1 MPNAPHQPMKLAA
14 TLVLEDAM
22 RLSGELSLLL
32 DGRLQ
37 LDGVRPEASQDLHRP
52 INLAKG
58 RMVTLFMRE
67 SAAGQPLEAAK
78 MKISRLFQ
86 DSITLEFEAGDT
98 AIAARYRE
106 LISGGFSPGFG
117 LGAAANQRAAARPI
131 ATGPQ
136 VAPAARPT
144 TAASQAAPPAP
155 PLAAQTHAEPTTAPA
170 SAPDSA
176 RRVRR
181 LHTGVT
187 AQYAALLE
195 TLEQQGLE
203 ELHHAISPFLY
214 DLAEYLQTLASSVK
228 PVPGSTNYYRE
239 AANTLQRR
247 ARQVTDRIVQ
257 QISDFF
263 RDLTPQQGDDHLWQ
277 YQFGSS
283 TELDLIDLK
292 EFDDFLAIDRM
303 VTLGEDLHNL
313 PLEALTVRV
322 ATLIDVDPNIVRLPI
337 HVRQLCRAFQRALAE
352 ENIPQN
358 ALTHIYDYFAK
369 QFISQLGGYYDPLN
383 KLLADS
389 NVLPDVELEITTKGT
404 LLKRNQLARP
414 AQQRRK
420 RTSSEPLT
428 PEELAAQREA
438 IAPISTAIAELNQI
452 HRQIGEQLGSTF
464 HHSNPADLYRS
475 VVDALNFKREAEGL
489 ADSQTLARGIALS
502 GTWDGATVASTDLD
516 QSRLADA
523 QSIARAL
530 SALQRSSQV
539 RDAVQRS
546 DSLRAYLASNRDQIG
561 GLKNSSGLTADSLNQ
576 LDMVDNLF
584 GTIKSQL
591 DVSSDLK
598 PALGNL
604 QIPLA
609 KLALLDPRFFVDH
622 THTAR
627 TVVDKL
633 SRLAA
638 SANFPNKAL
647 EGRINDLVDDIVR
660 DYESDDSV
668 FATAL
673 EKIEK
678 LSAQQQRALA
688 RNIERVVRTQEGQ
701 QKLADARREVGKVI
715 SDRIKPPMAPK
726 VLQDLVDNGWRDLLV
741 LTHVKSGTDSSAWAD
756 QIRTLDLLCLWL
768 DERSH
773 NEGGDD
779 LRVQRSLEAE
789 PLIDLIGQ
797 QIATAIPTN
806 VTHEEVLEQLRDI
819 LAGNTEVE
827 SAPVGPQPENFAPEP
842 AEIRAKIEDLPR
854 LRRWVK
860 RVEQLE
866 PNCWLTYRDKSGQKK
881 RMQLAWTSANRDR
894 YIFVNERGQKVADL
908 TSIQLARQLS
918 RGVQPP
924 AMADRLS
931 VVDQSMYHTLEHV
944 QKSLSFARNHDSLT
958 RLINRDTFINQ
969 LQRALR
975 HSQLKHS
982 QHAVLYLNID
992 QFKLVNEV
1000 YDRISGDQ
1008 VLLEFAKLLAQL
1020 HGKKSSSARMQ
1031 ADEFAILLLDRSL
1044 DQAVQIAERIRRDIE
1059 ASSMDIEGENVSF
1072 TVSIGVAAILDY
1084 SPTVDDVLEASRSA
1098 MRHAK
1103 QRGRNQVVRF
1113 EEDQS
1118 KIEDYKLEKT
1128 RKRRDLESALAS
1140 ERFILRAQPIVQ
1152 TAVADRTNST
1162 LHYELL
1168 LGLVNKDGSL
1178 SSPEEFI
1185 QSAERYGFMTL
1196 VDRWVVRE
1204 AFTWISKLMDEQ
1216 KVVPNLAINLSGASV
1231 TDDSFM
1237 EYLLEQISEFG
1248 VGTSRLCFEITETGT
1263 ISNLV
1268 KAADFV
1274 RAFRNIGCKFSIDDF
1289 GTGLASHNYLR
1300 ELPVDYVKI
1309 DGSFITGVDKNRN
1322 DYAMA
1327 RSIND
1332 LAHFLGQE
1340 TIAESVESDEIIVKL
1355 EEMGVDYLQGWGIAR
1370 PKPLIEVTS
1379 DLSNLEK

>member
-1 MPNAPHQPMKLAA
+1 MSNAPELPAKLSA
-14 TLVLEDAM
+14 TIVMDDTL
-22 RLSGELSLLL
+22 RLCGELSLLL

-37 LDGVRPEASQDLHRP
+37 LDGVHPDETKDLPAP
-52 INLAKG
+52 IRLEKG
-58 RMVTLFMRE
+58 LVVTL
-67 SAAGQPLEAAK
+67 SVAALDTSGRPLEDAK
-78 MKISRLFQ
+78 VKISRLYH
-86 DSITLEFEAGDT
+86 DSIVLEFASSDAAT
-98 AIAARYRE
+98 AARYRE
-106 LISGGFSPGFG
+106 VVSGGFSPGS
-117 LGAAANQRAAARPI
+117 ARHAIPSRQVPEKPRP
-131 ATGPQ
+131 ATSS
-136 VAPAARPT
+136 PAE
-144 TAASQAAPPAP
+144 SK
-155 PLAAQTHAEPTTAPA
+155 
-170 SAPDSA
+170 PDSKRSPKTA
-176 RRVRR
+176 SM
-181 LHTGVT
+181 GVT
-187 AQYAALLE
+187 AEYAVLLDK
-195 TLEQQGLE
+195 LEQQSLE
-203 ELHHAISPFLY
+203 ELRAALTPFFF
-214 DLAEYLQTLASSVK
+214 DLSGYLRSLSSHLK
-228 PVPGSTNYYRE
+228 PVDDDRNHHLDAAITLQN
-239 AANTLQRR
+239 AANHV
-247 ARQVTDRIVQ
+247 ADRILQ
-257 QISDFF
+257 QITEFF
-263 RDLTPQQGDDHLWQ
+263 SDLTPQHSDDHLWQ
-277 YQFGSS
+277 YQIGS
-283 TELDLIDLK
+283 TEQLDLIDLK
-292 EFDDFLAIDRM
+292 EFEDFLAIDRM
-303 VTLGEDLHNL
+303 VTLGEDLHRL
-313 PLEALTVRV
+313 ALEALTVRMAALV
-322 ATLIDVDPNIVRLPI
+322 DVDPNLVRLPV
-337 HVRQLCRAFQRALAE
+337 HVRQLCRAFQRALTE
-352 ENIPQN
+352 EKIPQSVL
-358 ALTHIYDYFAK
+358 AHIYDYFAK
-369 QFISQLGGYYDPLN
+369 QFIRQLDGYYEPLN

-389 NVLPDVELEITTKGT
+389 NVLPQIETEIQTKGT
-404 LLKRNQLARP
+404 LLKRNKPIARP
-414 AQQRRK
+414 EPKIRK
-420 RTSSEPLT
+420 RRVPEYLTAQELEAQRNAIEPLT
-428 PEELAAQREA
+428 
-438 IAPISTAIAELNQI
+438 TAINELNQI
-452 HRQIGEQLGSTF
+452 HRQIGEQLGGTLS
-464 HHSNPADLYRS
+464 HSNPADLYRS

-489 ADSQTLARGIALS
+489 ADGISLARGIALS
-502 GTWDGATVASTDLD
+502 GTWDGATVASTELD

-530 SALQRSSQV
+530 SALQRNSQA

-546 DSLRAYLASNRDQIG
+546 DSLRSYLASNRDTIG
-561 GLKNSSGLTADSLNQ
+561 GLQNSSGLTADSLNQ

-627 TVVDKL
+627 AVVDKL
-633 SRLAA
+633 SRLAS

-647 EGRINDLVDDIVR
+647 EGRINDLVDEIIS
-660 DYESDDSV
+660 DYENDDSV
-668 FATAL
+668 FVTAL

-678 LSAQQQRALA
+678 LAAQQERALA
-688 RNIERVVRTQEGQ
+688 RNIDRVVRTQEGQ
-701 QKLADARREVGKVI
+701 QKLAEARREVSKI
-715 SDRIKPPMAPK
+715 INDRIQPPAAPK
-726 VLQDLVDNGWRDLLV
+726 VLLDLIDSGWRDLLV
-741 LTHVKSGTDSSAWAD
+741 LTHVRDGTESAAWAD

-768 DERSH
+768 DERQH
-773 NEGGDD
+773 KDGDD
-779 LRVQRSLEAE
+779 DLHVQRSLEAE

-797 QIATAIPTN
+797 QISSALPTN
-806 VTHEEVLEQLRDI
+806 ITHEEVLEQLRDV
-819 LAGNTEVE
+819 LAGNSDVE
-827 SAPVGPQPENFAPEP
+827 TTPVGAQPANVEPEP

-860 RVEQLE
+860 RVEQLR
-866 PNCWLTYRDKSGQKK
+866 PDSWLTYRDKSGQKK
-881 RMQLAWTSANRDR
+881 RMQLAWTSPERDR

-908 TSIQLARQLS
+908 SAIQLARQLS

-924 AMADRLS
+924 APADKLS

-958 RLINRDTFINQ
+958 RLINRDTFTDQ
-969 LQRALR
+969 MKRALR
-975 HSQLKHS
+975 HSQLKHA

-1020 HGKKSSSARMQ
+1020 HGKKSSSARMES
-1031 ADEFAILLLDRSL
+1031 DEFAVLLLDRSM
-1044 DQAVQIAERIRRDIE
+1044 DQAVEIAEKIRSDIE
-1059 ASSMDIEGENVSF
+1059 SSSMDIEGENVSF

-1084 SPTVDDVLEASRSA
+1084 SPSVEEVIDAARSA

-1103 QRGRNQVVRF
+1103 QQGRNQVVRF
-1113 EEDQS
+1113 EEQQS
-1118 KIEDYKLEKT
+1118 RVNDFKLEKT

-1152 TAVADRTNST
+1152 TAVADRSNST

-1340 TIAESVESDEIIVKL
+1340 TIAESVENDEIIVKL
-1355 EEMGVDYLQGWGIAR
+1355 EEMGVDYLQGWGIGH
-1370 PKPLIEVTS
+1370 PKPLVQVTA